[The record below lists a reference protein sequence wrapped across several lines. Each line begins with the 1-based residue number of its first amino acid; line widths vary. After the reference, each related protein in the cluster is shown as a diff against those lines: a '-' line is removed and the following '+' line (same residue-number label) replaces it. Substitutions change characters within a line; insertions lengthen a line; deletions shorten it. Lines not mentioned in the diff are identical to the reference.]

1 MFIKQTIQSVIFLFA
16 LIFSTIS
23 CAEES
28 QTNYIVGVVPQF
40 EARRLHKIWQP
51 ILQELEKK
59 TGYHFTLEGS
69 PTIPEF
75 EKEFIAGKFD
85 FVYMNPFHIIVAND
99 KQGYTPLIRDIGRTL
114 HGILVVKKDSSYEKI
129 EDLNNLKV
137 AFPAPNALG
146 ASLMIRAAAQELF
159 STHLDPLYVQTHS
172 SVYLNVLLGL
182 VQAGGG
188 VQKTLN
194 SQPEN
199 IRNNLRVIY
208 KTREVAAHPFAAH
221 SRIPEAVRNKVQTAF
236 LAMKNTPESQQL
248 LTQIPIRKIGQAS
261 MKDYEPLLS
270 MGLDKYYQNN

>member
-1 MFIKQTIQSVIFLFA
+1 MFIKRTIQSFIFLFA
-16 LIFSTIS
+16 LFFPTIS
-23 CAEES
+23 WAEES

-114 HGILVVKKDSSYEKI
+114 QGILVVKKDSSYEKI
-129 EDLNNLKV
+129 EDLNNQKV

-146 ASLMIRAAAQELF
+146 ASLMIRADAQELF
-159 STHLDPLYVQTHS
+159 ATHLDPLYVQTHS

-182 VQAGGG
+182 AEAGGG

-194 SQPEN
+194 SQAEN
-199 IRNNLRVIY
+199 IRNNLRIIY
-208 KTREVAAHPFAAH
+208 KTRKVAPHPFAAH
-221 SRIPEAVRNKVQTAF
+221 SRIPETVRKQVQTAL
-236 LAMKNTPESQQL
+236 LAMKDNLENQQL
-248 LTQIPIRKIGQAS
+248 LTQIPIKQIGPAS

-270 MGLDKYYQNN
+270 MGLDKYYKKN